1 MFARSDISASVTHLE
16 NSQFDERVWVTLGC
30 WCRPPGAGVDT
41 SMNADANR
49 LTVLTY
55 ECSLHTARYFHPID
69 ISQHLKSPV
78 STLTVT
84 NTR

>member
-1 MFARSDISASVTHLE
+1 MARRDRQTGLGGGVLMFARSDISASVTHLE

-49 LTVLTY
+49 LTVLIQDT
-55 ECSLHTARYFHPID
+55 SLQIQMVR
-69 ISQHLKSPV
+69 KV
-78 STLTVT
+78 
-84 NTR
+84 